1 MFLTIRARNVH
12 GGFSGKNLDHP
23 KFTILY
29 FWMIFI
35 VLGHFLKISVLDQL
49 YIAYLDSTKLFPQI
63 HHGISH
69 AGSSKNL
76 KIEIF
81 YYWMI
86 PNFSQEPCI
95 VHCSHLA
102 RLYKIM
108 SNVKILDFIAR
119 NCPNHSKI
127 TKTCQKWSF
136 LTLWIINEID
146 EQKSARAEKSC
157 GCY

>member
-1 MFLTIRARNVH
+1 MFPTIRIRKLH
-12 GGFSGKNLDHP
+12 GRFSGKNPDHP
-23 KFTILY
+23 KITILY

-35 VLGHFLKISVLDQL
+35 VFGHLLKITELDQPDF
-49 YIAYLDSTKLFPQI
+49 AYLDSTKLFPQI

-76 KIEIF
+76 KIAIF

-86 PNFSQEPCI
+86 PNFSHEPCI
-95 VHCSHLA
+95 GHCSHLA

-119 NCPNHSKI
+119 NCLNHSKM
-127 TKTCQKWSF
+127 TKTCQKWAF

-146 EQKSARAEKSC
+146 EQK
-157 GCY
+157 